1 MGVEEVVGW
10 RGACPFMADDGE
22 SSTQAGKEEEE
33 EEEEGLQSAAMSRRL
48 GLDHRL
54 SNSPHHSKLCIIKFI
69 FITKLSIF
77 INIEIR
83 TTIPNYFPFHPSQFI
98 ADGPFSVLLPGE
110 MNKIIKTLQIIKN
123 TLQIIINTPQI
134 IINTLHDIINTLHK
148 IKHPPDDN

>member
-10 RGACPFMADDGE
+10 RGACPSAHSWQTMA
-22 SSTQAGKEEEE
+22 SLAHKQARRRRRRRR
-33 EEEEGLQSAAMSRRL
+33 LQSAAMSRRL

-69 FITKLSIF
+69 FIIKLSIF

-83 TTIPNYFPFHPSQFI
+83 STIPNYFPFHPSQFI

-110 MNKIIKTLQIIKN
+110 MNEIINTLQIIKN
-123 TLQIIINTPQI
+123 TLQMVKNTRSPSVMTSIQ
-134 IINTLHDIINTLHK
+134 K
-148 IKHPPDDN
+148 R